1 MILACRSDYFRVLLE
16 RQASLDSDSFRSP
29 SSIPAGSNHDSPSSG
44 TASGGDLEG
53 HAASAA
59 EQQSQGLGHSAVPK
73 ASPNIGN
80 QSVDERTGV
89 PSNTDLPTVDIGG
102 ISAEVMERVLDCAY
116 TDGFPIGLSA
126 EWLTTSGVEALF
138 DAADMLLLFSLKVSS
153 AQLPQQPRP
162 LSILK

>member
-1 MILACRSDYFRVLLE
+1 MILACRSEYFRVLLE

-29 SSIPAGSNHDSPSSG
+29 SSIPAGSNHDSPSTG
-44 TASGGDLEG
+44 TASGGEVEG
-53 HAASAA
+53 HGASAA

-73 ASPNIGN
+73 ASPNIG
-80 QSVDERTGV
+80 VDERTGV
-89 PSNTDLPTVDIGG
+89 HPSTDLPTVDIGG

-116 TDGFPIGLSA
+116 TDGFPTGLSA
-126 EWLTTSGVEALF
+126 EWLTPSGVEALF